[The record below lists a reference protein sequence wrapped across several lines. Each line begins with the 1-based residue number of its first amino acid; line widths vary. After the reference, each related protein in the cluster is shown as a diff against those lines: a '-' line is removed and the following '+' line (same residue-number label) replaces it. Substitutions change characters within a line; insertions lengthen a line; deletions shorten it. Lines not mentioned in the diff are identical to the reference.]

1 MIIDFGEAI
10 EIDPRTTHRDLLS
23 LEKAIIVESNN
34 HFRLSDVYNPVTQVE
49 RDGTLHI
56 QGRNYIQVADTVE
69 VRGIDLVEGI
79 YYVEEVGD
87 GYVKLDIDKPLRYSG
102 ENLSGRLYIVDYP
115 YEVAKGARQI
125 IDHLANK
132 KSSDKEKTVKSKS
145 VGRVRYEYV
154 TDQPEDEIH
163 GAPSRLWGFLENHK
177 RLRWG

>member
-1 MIIDFGEAI
+1 MIISFEEAI
-10 EIDPRTTHRDLLS
+10 EIDPRITRRDLLS
-23 LEKAIIVESNN
+23 LEKAIIEESNN
-34 HFRLSDVYNPVTQVE
+34 HFRLSDVYNPVTQVD

-69 VRGIDLVEGI
+69 VRGIDLMEGI
-79 YYVEEVGD
+79 YYVKEVGD

-102 ENLSGRLYIVDYP
+102 EDLSGRLYIVDYP
-115 YEVAKGARQI
+115 YEVEKGARQI
-125 IDHLANK
+125 IDHLANN
-132 KSSDKEKTVKSKS
+132 KSSDKEKTVRSKS

-163 GAPSRLWGFLENHK
+163 GAPSRLWGFLKNYK

>member
-1 MIIDFGEAI
+1 MIINFEEAK
-10 EIDPRTTHRDLLS
+10 ELDPLINRRALLS
-23 LEKAIIVESNN
+23 LEKAIIEESNN

-56 QGRNYIQVADTVE
+56 QGNNYIQVADTVE

-79 YYVEEVGD
+79 YYVKEVGD

-102 ENLSGRLYIVDYP
+102 ESLSGRLYIVDYP

-132 KSSDKEKTVKSKS
+132 ESSDEEQNVTSKS
-145 VGRVRYEYV
+145 VGRVKYEYA
-154 TDQPEDEIH
+154 TARPEPEIH
-163 GAPSRLWGFLENHK
+163 GAPSSLWGFLKNYK